1 MKPKDVA
8 FTFVLGIAL
17 GAVVQAGIAA
27 ERAGQVNRQ
36 LLTENLTGCVSKQL
50 SVAIL
55 ESPPGS
61 IGFHF
66 HPGETFTYV
75 LDGKLTHEVR
85 GQSVSTLESGGFIHD
100 DNREVHQT
108 NYLTPVKLLIV
119 RVLDQGQPETT
130 RVE

>member
-1 MKPKDVA
+1 MKARDVA
-8 FTFVLGIAL
+8 LIAVGCAL
-17 GAVVQAGIAA
+17 GAFVQAGMTA
-27 ERAGQVNRQ
+27 ERAGQANRQ
-36 LLTENLTGCVSKQL
+36 LLTESLSGCQDKQM
-50 SVAIL
+50 SVTIL

-85 GQSVSTLESGGFIHD
+85 GQTVTTLESGSFVHD
-100 DNREVHQT
+100 GNREVHQT

-119 RVLDQGQPETT
+119 RVLDAGQPETT
-130 RVE
+130 LQ